1 MLGPMSIA
9 IPTTPR
15 PGRMRPGPA
24 LITAFAL
31 IALLL
36 PLVAAS
42 PGAAQEAADT
52 VRMVP
57 HEARYDVSLLE
68 LRSANKGSA
77 GGIFLVRVARH
88 CDGWSLDSD
97 LQVQIETEE
106 GGATLIESRSRYEET
121 LTEKGGRL
129 VFRQAQSVDGTP
141 VSATAGTARR
151 GPEGGAVRFERPAD
165 TNLSLPADTAFPV
178 SGSLNAMRRLF
189 AGEKMVSQMLFDGG
203 EDGALLTVDLAAGTP
218 EPAPDDVRGDR
229 DLLQG
234 RMIRTVTAFYAP
246 DRPDSGPLST
256 YISDMYDNGVAARLS
271 IDVGLATIDAELSA
285 IRRLPDPE
293 C

>member
-1 MLGPMSIA
+1 
-9 IPTTPR
+9 
-15 PGRMRPGPA
+15 MRPGPA
-24 LITAFAL
+24 RITALAPF
-31 IALLL
+31 ALLL
-36 PLVAAS
+36 SMIATS
-42 PGAAQEAADT
+42 PGMAQEAANT

-77 GGIFLVRVARH
+77 GGIFLVRVARS

-97 LQVQIETEE
+97 LQVQIETQE
-106 GGATLIESRSRYEET
+106 GGATLIESRSRYEEI
-121 LTEKGGRL
+121 LTEAGGRL
-129 VFRQAQSVDGTP
+129 IFRQSQSVDGTP
-141 VSATAGTARR
+141 LSATAGEARR
-151 GPEGGAVRFERPAD
+151 GPEGGEARFERPAG
-165 TNLSLPADTAFPV
+165 TTLSLPPDTAFPV

-189 AGEKMVSQMLFDGG
+189 GGEKMVSQMLFDGG

-218 EPAPDDVRGDR
+218 EPAPEGVRGDR
-229 DLLQG
+229 DLLRG
-234 RMIRTVTAFYAP
+234 RMLRTVTAFYAP
-246 DRPDSGPLST
+246 DQPDSEPLST
-256 YISDMYDNGVAARLS
+256 YVSDMYDNGVAARLS